1 MNNSLEV
8 KNLCKKYSEFELKNI
23 NLKLPKGMIMGLIGE
38 NGAGK
43 TTTIKSI
50 LNLINIDNGEIKIF
64 GLNIK
69 ENEKKIKEDIGVVL
83 DDAFF
88 SEYLNPADINKIMRK
103 IYENWDEKLY
113 YKYLE
118 DFKLPKN
125 KISKE
130 FSSGMKMKL
139 KIAVALS
146 HHPKLLILDEPT
158 SPLDPVARSEILD
171 IFQDFIQNEENSIFV
186 SSHITSDLEHIADY
200 ITFINNGEIV
210 LSKTRYV
217 FIISS
222 TIIGAIVGIIASFLI
237 VFIIDKQIP
246 SLYDYINIALGG
258 ILGVGLIEAIQIPC
272 VYKWGAEKGRIQM
285 FIVAAIIILL
295 VGGIFF
301 VGQKSNINFPVNN
314 MLKIVLNFLP
324 AILILTTIIIYY
336 VSYRVSYRIY
346 KNKEE

>member
-1 MNNSLEV
+1 MENNLEV
-8 KNLCKKYSEFELKNI
+8 KNLRKKYNGFELKDI
-23 NLKLPKGMIMGLIGE
+23 NLELPKGMIMGLIGE

-50 LNLINIDNGEIKIF
+50 LNLIKIYKGEIKKF

-83 DDAFF
+83 DDGFF

-103 IYENWDEKLY
+103 MYKNWDEKLY
-113 YKYLE
+113 FKYLE

-158 SPLDPVARSEILD
+158 SGLDPVARSEILD
-171 IFQDFIQNEENSIFV
+171 IFQDFIQNEDNSIFV

-200 ITFINNGEIV
+200 ITFINEGKIV
-210 LSKTRYV
+210 LSKTRDELLEMYGIVKCSKSEFEKINKNDYV
-217 FIISS
+217 KFKVNRYEYDVLVEDKSK
-222 TIIGAIVGIIASFLI
+222 FKRKYD
-237 VFIIDKQIP
+237 FKIIDKPTLDDIM
-246 SLYDYINIALGG
+246 LIYIKG
-258 ILGVGLIEAIQIPC
+258 
-272 VYKWGAEKGRIQM
+272 EK
-285 FIVAAIIILL
+285 
-295 VGGIFF
+295 
-301 VGQKSNINFPVNN
+301 SDEN
-314 MLKIVLNFLP
+314 
-324 AILILTTIIIYY
+324 Y
-336 VSYRVSYRIY
+336 
-346 KNKEE
+346 

>member
-1 MNNSLEV
+1 MNDSLEV

-88 SEYLNPADINKIMRK
+88 SEYVNPADINKIMNK
-103 IYENWDEKLY
+103 IYKNWDENLY
-113 YKYLE
+113 YRYLE

-158 SPLDPVARSEILD
+158 SGLDPVARSEILD
-171 IFQDFIQNEENSIFV
+171 IFQEFIQNEENSIFV

-210 LSKTRYV
+210 LSKTRDELLEKYGIVKCSKSEFEKIDKNDYV
-217 FIISS
+217 KFKVNRYEYDVLVEDK
-222 TIIGAIVGIIASFLI
+222 AKFKRKYE
-237 VFIIDKQIP
+237 FKIIDKPTLDDIM
-246 SLYDYINIALGG
+246 LIYIKG
-258 ILGVGLIEAIQIPC
+258 
-272 VYKWGAEKGRIQM
+272 EK
-285 FIVAAIIILL
+285 
-295 VGGIFF
+295 
-301 VGQKSNINFPVNN
+301 
-314 MLKIVLNFLP
+314 
-324 AILILTTIIIYY
+324 
-336 VSYRVSYRIY
+336 
-346 KNKEE
+346 